1 MDQDGLVYVV
11 DDDPGVLEAIMVLLS
26 TAGYRNEGF
35 ASAEEFFAGHREPM
49 NACLLLDIMMPGMD
63 GLEMQEELAVRGIDI
78 PVIFITG
85 HGNVSMAVQA
95 MKRGAVDF
103 LQKPFRDDVLIDSIR
118 AALDDQH
125 EKLDKLADI
134 RRKTQLIE
142 TLTPREKEVFMLL
155 ADGAA
160 NKVIAREL
168 GISVRTTEVHR
179 AHIMRKLE
187 ATSLSQIVRIAVAQE
202 N

>member
-1 MDQDGLVYVV
+1 MRQDGLVYVV

-35 ASAEEFFAGHREPM
+35 ASADDFFAGYREPI

-63 GLEMQEELAVRGIDI
+63 GMEMQKELAERGIDI

-103 LQKPFRDDVLIDSIR
+103 LQKPFRDDVLIDSIGT
-118 AALDDQH
+118 ALANQH
-125 EKLDKLADI
+125 EKLDKLADT
-134 RRKTQLIE
+134 RRKTKLIE
-142 TLTPREKEVFMLL
+142 TLTPREKEVFTLL